1 VDRGWPLMEVHL
13 GGHLA
18 FYNRA
23 KRARF
28 EMHLESEAALLDVI
42 REPGIPEA
50 EIAMAAVNRTVVS
63 LPEARVGDA
72 DRLDLYPPMSGGA
85 RAAPGPARRSLRL
98 AGAPRP
104 RGSRGRSPRGT
115 DAARRRPG
123 GGAYSGPPM
132 MLSAASERSTPVTST
147 SKCREAGTLRSV
159 AVV

>member
-1 VDRGWPLMEVHL
+1 MEVHL

-72 DRLDLYPPMSGGA
+72 DRLDLYPPDERRGTEVERWVCLCVTPQAKPPDGPGRDRGEHRSRAEA
-85 RAAPGPARRSLRL
+85 RGQLTIN
-98 AGAPRP
+98 
-104 RGSRGRSPRGT
+104 GSRS
-115 DAARRRPG
+115 RR
-123 GGAYSGPPM
+123 
-132 MLSAASERSTPVTST
+132 
-147 SKCREAGTLRSV
+147 
-159 AVV
+159 